1 MVIDLSGDGFVWG
14 GRCNIFLVDGFS
26 LGLGG
31 GWGSLNLV
39 LLISSGGPGTGLF
52 FIVISLG
59 GSKVVHLT

>member
-1 MVIDLSGDGFVWG
+1 MDLSGEEGATFSLLTA
-14 GRCNIFLVDGFS
+14 FL

-31 GWGSLNLV
+31 GWGSLSLV